1 MSTVLQGISSM
12 ATRQVLADLLADW
25 HAQGG
30 ASTAIESLGGVEAA
44 QKVKDGGTYDLV
56 FLASKAIDGLIDS
69 GHAVAGSKVD
79 LMRSSTAVAVP
90 ASAAPPDISSEEAL
104 RQAVLQAPSIGIST
118 GPSGVALQQ
127 LLADWGIAAQ
137 VQPRMVQARPGVPVG
152 SLVARGAVALGFQ
165 QLSELIHVAGI
176 HIVGNL
182 PDPVAIDTVF
192 SAAVLSRS
200 ADIDSARQ
208 LLDFMASPQAG
219 AAKRA
224 QGMVPMSAA

>member
-1 MSTVLQGISSM
+1 
-12 ATRQVLADLLADW
+12 
-25 HAQGG
+25 
-30 ASTAIESLGGVEAA
+30 
-44 QKVKDGGTYDLV
+44 
-56 FLASKAIDGLIDS
+56 
-69 GHAVAGSKVD
+69 
-79 LMRSSTAVAVP
+79 
-90 ASAAPPDISSEEAL
+90 
-104 RQAVLQAPSIGIST
+104 
-118 GPSGVALQQ
+118 VALQQ